1 MGKKTTSGPT
11 FEIVVGRRCETFEV
25 HDHKFVGTL
34 CAGLLSKLGFGRDL
48 SHWELREATGEVV
61 PFDRTEH
68 RAGIAPRRH
77 YYLIRVAGKPPEGG
91 QPHLAKGPRRR
102 SRR

>member
-25 HDHKFVGTL
+25 RDHKFVGTL

-68 RAGIAPRRH
+68 RAGITASRH
-77 YYLIRVAGKPPEGG
+77 YYLIRVVDTPHEGG
-91 QPHLAKGPRRR
+91 QHGQGKRRR

>member
-1 MGKKTTSGPT
+1 MPVRAS
-11 FEIVVGRRCETFEV
+11 
-25 HDHKFVGTL
+25 KFVGTL
-34 CAGLLSKLGFGRDL
+34 CGEILTKLKLGRDL
-48 SHWELREATGEVV
+48 SGWELREATGEVV

-77 YYLIRVAGKPPEGG
+77 YYLIRVAKKPHEGG
-91 QPHLAKGPRRR
+91 QHGQRKRRR